1 MSNARDYVLVVD
13 NDKPGAQSIVQ
24 NTTQGTLP
32 ASIAQH
38 GQTLIS
44 FAELQSR
51 RTTLIEVV
59 QSLGEYINDEDEKTR
74 SKAISYL
81 SAVLAGLP
89 ENYLTRQ
96 QIQVLCQ
103 FFCDRIEDGG
113 AIEGLLKLQ
122 RLERFNNDM
131 AQTIVRA

>member
-1 MSNARDYVLVVD
+1 V
-13 NDKPGAQSIVQ
+13 I
-24 NTTQGTLP
+24 T
-32 ASIAQH
+32 
-38 GQTLIS
+38 
-44 FAELQSR
+44 ELQNR

-59 QSLGEYINDEDEKTR
+59 QSLGEYINDEDEKIR

-81 SAVLAGLP
+81 TAVLSSLP

-113 AIEGLLKLQ
+113 ATEGLSKLQ
-122 RLERFNNDM
+122 SLERFNNDL
-131 AQTIVRA
+131 AQIVVRA